1 MRAVGL
7 LSMRICILEEVH
19 DCAHIHFSAFLS
31 CFVKILAKYGRLW
44 YTVFMMLKKFSQK
57 RICVAVSGGM
67 DSVALL
73 HYLHSQRGKYGYFLL
88 AAHCE
93 HGIRGEASLADMRF
107 VQELCETLGVELFL
121 FQEDC
126 VARSKK
132 EKVSLETAARNFRY
146 ESFESLIKGGKTD
159 YIATAHHQLDEAE
172 TVLFRLARGT
182 ALSGVKGMEKE
193 SGWLIRPFLDWSKA
207 EIEKYAEENRLE
219 YRVDET
225 NADLQYT
232 RNKLRAEVLPKLEEA
247 VPAAG
252 KNIAKFAAV
261 AAEDDAFLY
270 ELAKELLEE
279 KKDGYFVNFSEKK
292 PLVTRACLMAL
303 KGLGVEK
310 DYTSEHLD
318 ALFVLQAC
326 ERGSKLDL
334 PKNVEC
340 IREEKG
346 LFFHVKQE
354 ESDIEK
360 PKAKPF
366 SMDGFDGGRYE
377 VIIAK
382 EGILDEKSEWKV
394 LRADLGKIPKNA
406 EFRFRKDG
414 EEMQVFGGGTKSL
427 KKLLNERKIP
437 VCEREWLPMIAEG
450 DCVYAVCGVEISERV
465 KVDAET
471 REQIYIYLRKKNG
484 E

>member
-1 MRAVGL
+1 
-7 LSMRICILEEVH
+7 
-19 DCAHIHFSAFLS
+19 
-31 CFVKILAKYGRLW
+31 
-44 YTVFMMLKKFSQK
+44 
-57 RICVAVSGGM
+57 M
-67 DSVALL
+67 DSVAML
-73 HYLHSQRGKYGYFLL
+73 HYLCSQREKYGYFLS
-88 AAHCE
+88 AVHCE

-107 VQELCETLGVELFL
+107 VQRFCETLGVELFL
-121 FQEDC
+121 FQENC
-126 VARSKK
+126 VERSKREK
-132 EKVSLETAARNFRY
+132 ESLETAARNFRY
-146 ESFESLIKGGKTD
+146 ESFESLIKSGKAD

-193 SGWLIRPFLDWSKA
+193 RGWVIRPFLEWSKA
-207 EIEKYAEENRLE
+207 EIEKYAAENRLE

-225 NADLQYT
+225 NADTKYT
-232 RNKLRAEVLPKLEEA
+232 RNKLRVEVLPKLEEA

-252 KNIAKFAAV
+252 KNIARFAAV

-270 ELAKELLEE
+270 ELAGGLIEE
-279 KKDGYFVNFSEKK
+279 RKGGYLVKFSEKK

-318 ALFVLQAC
+318 ALFALQAC
-326 ERGSKLDL
+326 ERGAKLDL

-340 IREEKG
+340 VKKTDGLFFREKREEKRP
-346 LFFHVKQE
+346 
-354 ESDIEK
+354 EK
-360 PKAKPF
+360 PTEKPF
-366 SMDGFDGGRYE
+366 SIDGFDGGRYE
-377 VIIAK
+377 IIIVR
-382 EGILDEKSEWKV
+382 EPILLEETEWKV
-394 LRADLGKIPKNA
+394 LRADLGKFPPKA
-406 EFRFRKDG
+406 MFRFRKDG
-414 EEMQVFGGGTKSL
+414 DEMQVFGGGTKRL

-437 VCEREWLPMIAEG
+437 AKEREWLPIIADNER
-450 DCVYAVCGVEISERV
+450 VYAVCGVEISERV